1 MNTSLGKY
9 QKLYSE
15 HWFFGPALKN
25 KKLYSQVILAS
36 VFINLF
42 ALASAFF
49 IMIVYDRI
57 IPNNA
62 VESLIALTIGILLVV
77 AFDFAMKI
85 LRGIFTDKAGAS
97 IDQSVAETLFDR
109 LSRNEKLI
117 GRPTGAV
124 ASVVKE
130 FDVLKDFLGS
140 ITFVALVDFP
150 FIILF
155 LFVLYSIGGPIAA
168 VPALIVVVVIVVG
181 LLIQPIIRKLSFNA
195 SQDGQSKQSVLVEML
210 SGLETLKTLSGIEI
224 LRKRWTDSVSKQG
237 GVSTKSKFWS
247 QLTSNFSQMGQQLS
261 QVGIVVYGVFLIS
274 EGDLSMGALIAC
286 VILSGRTLAPLGQI
300 SNLIGR
306 FNQALSAYV
315 NFGELMNEPVKEID
329 RGSQLRKASIDGD
342 IKLTNV
348 SLTYPERN
356 EATLKQLNLK
366 IAAGEK
372 VAVVGK
378 IGSGKTSLLRLITG
392 LCDPTEG
399 AVQIDQ
405 ADVSH
410 LHPDDLRK
418 HIGVVMQIPLLFSG
432 TLKENLLL
440 GNPSA
445 TDEQIAQ
452 ASKIA
457 GVDQI
462 AAVLPNGFETVLT
475 ERGQQL
481 SGGQRQAICIARAF
495 IGDPKIIIMDEPSSA
510 MDSASEKQLLAD
522 LISSVKDKTFILIT
536 HRGTL
541 LDAVDRVIILDSG
554 RIVTDGP
561 KQEVLDAA
569 KKAAIKS

>member
-1 MNTSLGKY
+1 MVAITKKIKSLRQQINDHNY
-9 QKLYSE
+9 RY
-15 HWFFGPALKN
+15 
-25 KKLYSQVILAS
+25 YIL
-36 VFINLF
+36 
-42 ALASAFF
+42 
-49 IMIVYDRI
+49 DD
-57 IPNNA
+57 P
-62 VESLIALTIGILLVV
+62 
-77 AFDFAMKI
+77 
-85 LRGIFTDKAGAS
+85 
-97 IDQSVAETLFDR
+97 
-109 LSRNEKLI
+109 
-117 GRPTGAV
+117 
-124 ASVVKE
+124 
-130 FDVLKDFLGS
+130 
-140 ITFVALVDFP
+140 
-150 FIILF
+150 
-155 LFVLYSIGGPIAA
+155 
-168 VPALIVVVVIVVG
+168 
-181 LLIQPIIRKLSFNA
+181 
-195 SQDGQSKQSVLVEML
+195 
-210 SGLETLKTLSGIEI
+210 
-224 LRKRWTDSVSKQG
+224 
-237 GVSTKSKFWS
+237 
-247 QLTSNFSQMGQQLS
+247 
-261 QVGIVVYGVFLIS
+261 LIS
-274 EGDLSMGALIAC
+274 DGELSMGALIAC

-315 NFGELMNEPVKEID
+315 NFGELMNEPVKEIE
-329 RGSQLRKASIDGD
+329 RSSQLRKASIDGD

-348 SLTYPERN
+348 SLTYPEQN

-366 IAAGEK
+366 ITAGEK

-378 IGSGKTSLLRLITG
+378 IGSGKTSLLRLISG
-392 LCDPTEG
+392 LYDPSEG
-399 AVQIDQ
+399 SVQIDQ

-462 AAVLPNGFETVLT
+462 AAALPNGFETVLT

-495 IGDPKIIIMDEPSSA
+495 IGDPKIIVMDEPSSA

-522 LISSVKDKTFILIT
+522 LIKAVKDKTFILIT

-569 KKAAIKS
+569 KKAATKS